1 MITTIH
7 SIHEQGGKHMINGR
21 EKQEGPRRT
30 MDAERE
36 ELQQATKHF
45 IRSVFRT
52 GVSLAFL
59 PINRLPRKPQQ
70 HFHAAGREFTHGL
83 ATLVH
88 GLADGIEEMAKE
100 THPSTP
106 LGEGPHPDGESD

>member
-21 EKQEGPRRT
+21 EKQEGPGRN

-36 ELQQATKHF
+36 ELQQATKRF

-52 GVSLAFL
+52 GVSVAFL
-59 PINRLPRKPQQ
+59 PINSIPRKPQQ
-70 HFHAAGREFTHGL
+70 HFYAAGREFTHVL
-83 ATLVH
+83 TTLIHELVARI
-88 GLADGIEEMAKE
+88 LLMAKE
-100 THPSTP
+100 TNPVTP
-106 LGEGPHPDGESD
+106 

>member
-1 MITTIH
+1 MITIIH

-36 ELQQATKHF
+36 ELQRATKRF

-52 GVSLAFL
+52 GISVAFL
-59 PINRLPRKPQQ
+59 PVNRLPRKPQQ
-70 HFHAAGREFTHGL
+70 HFHAAGREFTRGL

-88 GLADGIEEMAKE
+88 ELANGIEAMARE
-100 THPSTP
+100 TNPSTP
-106 LGEGPHPDGESD
+106 LGEGQPPDRESD

>member
-1 MITTIH
+1 
-7 SIHEQGGKHMINGR
+7 MINGR

-30 MDAERE
+30 MDTERE
-36 ELQQATKHF
+36 ELQQATKRF

-59 PINRLPRKPQQ
+59 PINRLPPKPQQ
-70 HFHAAGREFTHGL
+70 HFHAAGREFTHGW
-83 ATLVH
+83 AALVH